1 MTEPRWLN
9 KDEAAAWMSLLAIIE
24 LLPSAID
31 AQLKRDFGMTRFEYN
46 VLAML
51 SMSPNDTTPMSSLA
65 FLTNGSL
72 SRLSHAVSKLET
84 RGWVRR
90 TPSETD
96 RRSLLAT
103 LTPEGRALVEAAAPH
118 HVEEAR
124 RSFFDAVPPDRVRD
138 LADLLAPIAQ
148 RLIEPDESCGPAMI
162 PESSP
167 PVAAGP
173 RQP

>member
-46 VLAML
+46 VLSML
-51 SMSPNDTTPMSSLA
+51 SMSPDDTAPMSSLA

-124 RSFFDAVPPDRVRD
+124 RSFFDAIPPERVRD
-138 LADLLAPIAQ
+138 FAEILEPIAQ
-148 RLIEPDESCGPAMI
+148 RLIKPEDACAPA
-162 PESSP
+162 PAPQSP
-167 PVAAGP
+167 PPATTTPA
-173 RQP
+173 QP